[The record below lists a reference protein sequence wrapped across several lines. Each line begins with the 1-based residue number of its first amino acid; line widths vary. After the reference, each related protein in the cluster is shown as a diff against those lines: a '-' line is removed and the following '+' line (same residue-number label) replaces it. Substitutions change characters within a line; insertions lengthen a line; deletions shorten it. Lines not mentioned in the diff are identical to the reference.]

1 MSRPAVDLGAVRA
14 GRVGAAWWGYVLAGL
29 AYAVLI
35 IAAFP
40 PVGWW
45 WASGAAIVPLVW
57 AAFQAGGR
65 AKRGGWWW
73 WVVPGV
79 WTAVGS
85 APFWAWHMRF
95 LIDVTAAGY
104 PGLIVYFSVYA
115 GVFVVVGG
123 MMVAWLPGWLP
134 RGLALGG
141 LYSLT
146 ELVRGEVVLQGLPWF
161 LLAQPWIE
169 VGPVARMAGT
179 VGVYGVSLVLA
190 IGQAGVAG
198 LIVDRKAWGGAVVSG
213 LVVAAG
219 LWIGLTSAGVSGGG
233 WTLRFGVVQTNLPQS
248 NKMGWGVERKLA
260 DFEEFLRL
268 TREVSVAGDERGPDV
283 IAWPE
288 TMFPGLALNAQAVQ
302 AEREAKLAWR
312 VKSAKGEERA
322 VPTTYFH
329 DKLVTVQAELG
340 VPMFV
345 GGLAV
350 DGLRILPREGGAGGV
365 RMEHDGRFNS
375 VFMVDGGIVRE
386 GRYDKMVLTPFG
398 EVIPYVWRVPAL
410 QAWVVGLGAAGMEFD
425 LGFGQTP
432 TVFEVAARTS
442 REVGG
447 AGATVDRRRAR
458 VATPI
463 CFEATVPWLCRALVY
478 DDRGE
483 RRADVIMSPSND
495 GWFGRWPGGREYH
508 QLFARWRCVELGVPM
523 VRSVNTGISSA
534 IGADGRILATI
545 DGVDVAG
552 VLLADVEIPAAQSG
566 TFYGRHGDVLAWS
579 WAGLTGLLAVW
590 AWAYGWFVW
599 WFGRRGV
606 S

>member
-1 MSRPAVDLGAVRA
+1 M
-14 GRVGAAWWGYVLAGL
+14 LAGL

-219 LWIGLTSAGVSGGG
+219 LWIEIG
-233 WTLRFGVVQTNLPQS
+233 
-248 NKMGWGVERKLA
+248 
-260 DFEEFLRL
+260 
-268 TREVSVAGDERGPDV
+268 
-283 IAWPE
+283 
-288 TMFPGLALNAQAVQ
+288 
-302 AEREAKLAWR
+302 
-312 VKSAKGEERA
+312 RA
-322 VPTTYFH
+322 HV
-329 DKLVTVQAELG
+329 
-340 VPMFV
+340 
-345 GGLAV
+345 
-350 DGLRILPREGGAGGV
+350 
-365 RMEHDGRFNS
+365 
-375 VFMVDGGIVRE
+375 
-386 GRYDKMVLTPFG
+386 
-398 EVIPYVWRVPAL
+398 
-410 QAWVVGLGAAGMEFD
+410 
-425 LGFGQTP
+425 
-432 TVFEVAARTS
+432 
-442 REVGG
+442 
-447 AGATVDRRRAR
+447 
-458 VATPI
+458 
-463 CFEATVPWLCRALVY
+463 
-478 DDRGE
+478 
-483 RRADVIMSPSND
+483 
-495 GWFGRWPGGREYH
+495 
-508 QLFARWRCVELGVPM
+508 
-523 VRSVNTGISSA
+523 
-534 IGADGRILATI
+534 
-545 DGVDVAG
+545 
-552 VLLADVEIPAAQSG
+552 
-566 TFYGRHGDVLAWS
+566 
-579 WAGLTGLLAVW
+579 
-590 AWAYGWFVW
+590 
-599 WFGRRGV
+599 
-606 S
+606 